1 MFNNKTVYFLFLFA
15 IALMLTAC
23 SGGDPAVDLETKHFD
38 FGDVVNGLVVEKDLT
53 IRNTGKADLVVETV
67 TTTCGCTTA
76 SLDAMT
82 IPAGESA
89 ILHIE
94 FDSGAHGPD
103 LTGQVM
109 RQVILIS
116 NDPQIPEATIAFV
129 ANILPP
135 ESP

>member
-1 MFNNKTVYFLFLFA
+1 MRKLTLILFL
-15 IALMLTAC
+15 ALAALLAAC
-23 SGGDPAVDLETKHFD
+23 SGSQPQINPETSEFD
-38 FGDVVNGLVVEKDLT
+38 FGDVVNGVIMEKDLT
-53 IRNTGKADLVVETV
+53 VRNTGKADLVVDMV

-76 SLDAMT
+76 NLDSMT
-82 IPAGESA
+82 IPAGESTT
-89 ILHIE
+89 LHIE

-109 RQVILIS
+109 RQVILVS
-116 NDPQIPEATIAFV
+116 NDPEQPESTVQFV

>member
-1 MFNNKTVYFLFLFA
+1 MRKLILILFL
-15 IALMLTAC
+15 ALTALLAAC
-23 SGGDPAVDLETKHFD
+23 SGSQPQINPETSEFD
-38 FGDVVNGLVVEKDLT
+38 FGDVVNGVIMEKDLT
-53 IRNTGKADLVVETV
+53 VRNTGKADLVVDMV

-76 SLDAMT
+76 NLDSMT
-82 IPAGESA
+82 IPGGESA
-89 ILHIE
+89 TLHIE

-109 RQVILIS
+109 RQVILVS
-116 NDPQIPEATIAFV
+116 NDPEQPESTVQFV

>member
-1 MFNNKTVYFLFLFA
+1 MFLLVVV
-15 IALMLTAC
+15 LMLTAC
-23 SGGDPAVDLETKHFD
+23 SGGDPAVELETQQFD

-76 SLDAMT
+76 SLDRMT
-82 IPAGESA
+82 ISAGESA

-109 RQVILIS
+109 RQVILVS
-116 NDPQIPEATIAFV
+116 NDPQNPEATVAFV

>member
-1 MFNNKTVYFLFLFA
+1 MRKIVCLSFLLFA
-15 IALMLTAC
+15 FLLTAC
-23 SGGDPAVDLETKHFD
+23 AGNQPDVNLETTEFN
-38 FGDVVNGLVVEKDLT
+38 FGDVVNGVIMERDLT
-53 IRNTGKADLVVETV
+53 VSNLGKADLVVDTV

-76 SLDAMT
+76 NLDPMT
-82 IPAGESA
+82 IPAGGTA
-89 ILHIE
+89 TLHIE

-116 NDPQIPEATIAFV
+116 NDPEQPEATVEFV

>member
-1 MFNNKTVYFLFLFA
+1 MRIATLILFVLLA
-15 IALMLTAC
+15 ALLTAC
-23 SGGDPAVDLETKHFD
+23 AGNQPQINPETSEFD
-38 FGDVVNGLVVEKDLT
+38 FGDVVNGVIMEKDLT
-53 IRNTGKADLVVETV
+53 VRNTGRGDLVVETV

-82 IPAGESA
+82 IPSGGSA
-89 ILHIE
+89 TLHIE
-94 FDSGAHGPD
+94 FDSGAHGPE

-116 NDPQIPEATIAFV
+116 NDPQQPEATVQFV
-129 ANILPP
+129 ANILSP